1 MEIAILGAGAMG
13 MLFGGYLARLNNV
26 TLIDVDSSK
35 VESVNMRGVRI
46 LEQDG
51 SVTVSHP
58 RAVTD
63 STGLPCQDLVIVFVK
78 AMFSRSALQA
88 SKALIGP
95 DTYLAT
101 FQNGSGHE
109 EILREFADPLHI
121 VMGTTQHNSSVAG
134 PATVSHG
141 GGGPTMI
148 GPLEGDP
155 ERLQFIADNFTRCS
169 FNCEVSDKIQKMIW
183 HKMFTNVSASVLTGV
198 FQMPLGF
205 LLDSPDAWTL
215 TETLLRE
222 AVKVANGDHL
232 GFDEEQVVQE
242 VRAHL
247 ENSRGGFT
255 SIYAD
260 LRDGRKTEVDTISGS
275 VVRASRRNGVPAP
288 SHEFVVHLI
297 HALEDRHILKEETHL

>member
-13 MLFGGYLARLNNV
+13 MLFGGYLARSNRV
-26 TLIDVDSSK
+26 TLIDVDPSK
-35 VESVNMRGVRI
+35 VESVNGQGVRI

-51 SVTVSHP
+51 SVTASRP
-58 RAVTD
+58 RAVTN
-63 STGLPCQDLVIVFVK
+63 STGLPRQDLVIVFVK
-78 AMFSRSALQA
+78 AMFSRSALQENR
-88 SKALIGP
+88 ALIGP

-109 EILREFADPLHI
+109 DILREFADPAHI

-134 PATVSHG
+134 PATVKHG
-141 GGGPTMI
+141 GGGPTVI

-155 ERLQFIADNFTRCS
+155 EQLRFIAENFTGCGLS
-169 FNCEVSDKIQKMIW
+169 CDVSDKIQKMIW

-205 LLDSPDAWTL
+205 LLDSPDAWAL

-222 AVKVANGDHL
+222 AVRVANGDGM
-232 GFDEEQVVQE
+232 GFDEEEVVQE
-242 VRAHL
+242 VRSHL
-247 ENSRGGFT
+247 EHSRGGYT

-288 SHEFVVHLI
+288 SHEFAVHLI
-297 HALEDRHILKEETHL
+297 HALEDRHAMVPEE

>member
-13 MLFGGYLARLNNV
+13 MLFGGYLARSNRV
-26 TLIDVDSSK
+26 TLIDVDPSK
-35 VESVNMRGVRI
+35 VESVNGQGVRI

-51 SVTVSHP
+51 SVTASRP
-58 RAVTD
+58 RAVTN
-63 STGLPCQDLVIVFVK
+63 STGLPRQDLVIVFVK
-78 AMFSRSALQA
+78 AMFSRSALQENR
-88 SKALIGP
+88 ALIGP

-109 EILREFADPLHI
+109 DILREFADPAHI

-134 PATVSHG
+134 PATVKHG
-141 GGGPTMI
+141 GGGPTVI

-155 ERLQFIADNFTRCS
+155 EQLRFIAENFTGCGLS
-169 FNCEVSDKIQKMIW
+169 CDVSDKIQKMIW

-205 LLDSPDAWTL
+205 LLDSPDAWAL

-222 AVKVANGDHL
+222 AVRVANGDGM
-232 GFDEEQVVQE
+232 GFDEEEVVQE
-242 VRAHL
+242 VRSHL
-247 ENSRGGFT
+247 EHSRGGYT

-288 SHEFVVHLI
+288 SHEFAVHLI
-297 HALEDRHILKEETHL
+297 HALEDRHAMVPEK

>member
-1 MEIAILGAGAMG
+1 MKIAILGAGAMG
-13 MLFGGYLARLNNV
+13 MLFGGYLARFNDV
-26 TLIDVDSSK
+26 TLIDVDPSK
-35 VESVNMRGVRI
+35 VESVNAQGVRI

-51 SVTVSHP
+51 SVTASTP
-58 RAVTD
+58 RAVTN
-63 STGLPCQDLVIVFVK
+63 SAGLPCQDLVIVFVK
-78 AMFSRSALQA
+78 AMFSRSALRENR
-88 SKALIGP
+88 ALIGP

-109 EILREFADPLHI
+109 EILREFADPAHI

-134 PATVSHG
+134 PATVRHG
-141 GGGPTMI
+141 AGGPTMI
-148 GPLEGDP
+148 GPLNGEPEG
-155 ERLQFIADNFTRCS
+155 LQFIAENFTSCGLRCQ
-169 FNCEVSDKIQKMIW
+169 VSDKIQKMIW

-205 LLDSPDAWTL
+205 LLDSPDAWAL

-222 AVKVANGDHL
+222 AVGVANGDGL
-232 GFDEEQVVQE
+232 GFDEEEVVRE
-242 VRAHL
+242 VRTHL
-247 ENSRGGFT
+247 EHSRGGFT

-288 SHEFVVHLI
+288 SHEFAVHLI
-297 HALEDRHILKEETHL
+297 HALEDRHAIVPD